1 MRFPHGQSAL
11 EMDEL
16 RMGIEVR
23 VALLAIKQMCQAQR
37 SQAQSSS
44 TGPVPTSIL
53 HACGGQCPTPRAL
66 KPRHLFHVLP
76 LILRMTLDKP
86 CPHSLPGPHSG
97 IPSKLL
103 AVPIYG
109 VNDTG
114 LGRVQAPAVLMWG
127 YFWFAYSFIDS
138 PWTGSSLEA
147 GICLTHPCI
156 SSA

>member
-16 RMGIEVR
+16 RMGIEVG
-23 VALLAIKQMCQAQR
+23 VALLAIKQMCQAQI

-44 TGPVPTSIL
+44 MGPVPTSIL

-66 KPRHLFHVLP
+66 P
-76 LILRMTLDKP
+76 LILCMTLDKP
-86 CPHSLPGPHSG
+86 CPHPLPGLHSG

-138 PWTGSSLEA
+138 PWTGRSLEA
-147 GICLTHPCI
+147 GICLTHHSI